1 MPSFTDD
8 ADARIDQA
16 IQEWK
21 RIALNETNDIVGWR
35 DAASDRYQYE
45 GDPTRQ
51 WEDLDPDFNS
61 LTVQL
66 ARWMATHH
74 SSMDPTP
81 LWDFYEAAV
90 VWHEEHTARRLP
102 RNEELGQK

>member
-35 DAASDRYQYE
+35 DAASDRYLYE
-45 GDPTRQ
+45 GDPRA
-51 WEDLDPDFNS
+51 N
-61 LTVQL
+61 
-66 ARWMATHH
+66 
-74 SSMDPTP
+74 
-81 LWDFYEAAV
+81 
-90 VWHEEHTARRLP
+90 
-102 RNEELGQK
+102 GKI